1 MMEGGIMTNLVNNTA
16 HLIIIAGKMY
26 IPRKPVSVADLDKLK
41 SKYPEVSAM
50 IKAGQLL
57 IADVEE
63 AEVIEAEYEKMEI
76 DELKAYANAHDIK
89 LGRANKKESIL
100 EVIKK
105 AESEKWAKK
114 G

>member
-1 MMEGGIMTNLVNNTA
+1 MTNLVNNTA

-26 IPRKPVSVADLDKLK
+26 IPRKPAKVADLEKLK
-41 SKYPEVSAM
+41 SRYPEIGAM

-76 DELKAYANAHDIK
+76 DDLKAYAKAHDIK
-89 LGRANKKESIL
+89 LGRSNKKESIL
-100 EVIKK
+100 EAIRK
-105 AESEKWAKK
+105 AEAEKWEKK

>member
-1 MMEGGIMTNLVNNTA
+1 MAHLVNNTA

-26 IPRKPVSVADLDKLK
+26 IPRKPVEVADLDKLK
-41 SKYPEVSAM
+41 SKYPEVGAM

-63 AEVIEAEYEKMEI
+63 AKEIEAEYEKMKI
-76 DELKAYANAHDIK
+76 DELKAYAKAHGIK
-89 LGRANKKESIL
+89 LNGTNKKELIL
-100 EVIKK
+100 ETIKK

>member
-1 MMEGGIMTNLVNNTA
+1 MAHLVNNTA

-63 AEVIEAEYEKMEI
+63 AKEIEAEYEKMKV
-76 DELKAYANAHDIK
+76 DELKAYAKAHDIK
-89 LGRANKKESIL
+89 LNGTNKKESIL

-105 AESEKWAKK
+105 AEAEKWAKK

>member
-1 MMEGGIMTNLVNNTA
+1 MAHLVNNTA

-26 IPRKPVSVADLDKLK
+26 IPRKHVSVADLDKLK
-41 SKYPEVSAM
+41 STYPEVGAM

-57 IADVEE
+57 IADIEE

-76 DELKAYANAHDIK
+76 DDLKAYAKAHDIK
-89 LGRANKKESIL
+89 LGRVNKKTSII
-100 EVIKK
+100 ETIKK
-105 AESEKWAKK
+105 AESEKWEKK

>member
-1 MMEGGIMTNLVNNTA
+1 MTNLVNNTA

-41 SKYPEVSAM
+41 SKYPEVGAM

-63 AEVIEAEYEKMEI
+63 AKEIEAEYEKMKI
-76 DELKAYANAHDIK
+76 DELKAYAKAHGIK
-89 LGRANKKESIL
+89 LNGINKKELIL
-100 EVIKK
+100 ETIKK

>member
-1 MMEGGIMTNLVNNTA
+1 MAHLVNNTA

-26 IPRKPVSVADLDKLK
+26 IPRKPVSVADLDTLK

-57 IADVEE
+57 IADLEE

-76 DELKAYANAHDIK
+76 DDLKSYAKAHDIK
-89 LGRANKKESIL
+89 LGRASKKESIV

-105 AESEKWAKK
+105 AEAEKWAKK
-114 G
+114 GG

>member
-1 MMEGGIMTNLVNNTA
+1 MASIVNNTA

-26 IPRKPVSVADLDKLK
+26 IPRKPAEVADLGKLK
-41 SKYPEVSAM
+41 SKYPEVGAM
-50 IKAGQLL
+50 IKAGQLI

-76 DELKAYANAHDIK
+76 DELKAYAKAHDIK
-89 LGRANKKESIL
+89 LGRASKKESIL
-100 EVIKK
+100 ETIKK
-105 AESEKWAKK
+105 AESEKWSKK

>member
-1 MMEGGIMTNLVNNTA
+1 MAHLVNNTA

-26 IPRKPVSVADLDKLK
+26 IPRKPVSAADLHKLK
-41 SKYPEVSAM
+41 STYPEVSAM

-76 DELKAYANAHDIK
+76 DDLKAYAKAHDIK
-89 LGRANKKESIL
+89 LGRSSKKEAIL
-100 EVIKK
+100 ETIKK

>member
-1 MMEGGIMTNLVNNTA
+1 MTNLVNNTA

-26 IPRKPVSVADLDKLK
+26 IPRKPVSVADLGKLK
-41 SKYPEVSAM
+41 SKYPEVGAM

-63 AEVIEAEYEKMEI
+63 AKEIEAEYEKMKI
-76 DELKAYANAHDIK
+76 DELKAYAKAHGIK
-89 LGRANKKESIL
+89 LNGTNKKESIL
-100 EVIKK
+100 EIIKK